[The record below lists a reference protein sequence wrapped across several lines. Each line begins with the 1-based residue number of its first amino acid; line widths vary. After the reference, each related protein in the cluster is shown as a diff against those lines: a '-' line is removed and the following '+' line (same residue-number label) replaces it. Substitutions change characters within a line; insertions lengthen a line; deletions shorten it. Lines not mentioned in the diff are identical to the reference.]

1 MCCQYLH
8 ACQEIS
14 QMEADLKIQTVAYN
28 NVKSS
33 LQILEHKLEW
43 VAQSVVQWVQTKCHF
58 INCCVKKV
66 KRVSLQGEFVKPQYE
81 WDCEERRPDSLR
93 VPDHCSGSGD
103 QVSDTVGMFVCVCT
117 YSCNVLHVSNV
128 FLKYVFGHRTNY
140 SQWERT
146 YESMSEFVVPR
157 SSRWAVFIHFW
168 PWDKPFHLIH
178 VQVHWQS
185 PEYLFSASKR
195 SG

>member
-1 MCCQYLH
+1 
-8 ACQEIS
+8 
-14 QMEADLKIQTVAYN
+14 MEADLKTQTVAYN

-43 VAQSVVQWVQTKCHF
+43 VTSVTKSVKAKSHF
-58 INCCVKKV
+58 INYCVKRFKWNLCLYRGNLLNRSMSEIV
-66 KRVSLQGEFVKPQYE
+66 KKEDLIVSEYLT
-81 WDCEERRPDSLR
+81 
-93 VPDHCSGSGD
+93 
-103 QVSDTVGMFVCVCT
+103 TVLVVVTKSVTQWECLCVCT
-117 YSCNVLHVSNV
+117 YSCNVLHVWNV
-128 FLKYVFGHRTNY
+128 FLKYVFRHRANY

-178 VQVHWQS
+178 VQVPVLSIQKVRLSNHRCSITAESES
-185 PEYLFSASKR
+185 PPGFNQ
-195 SG
+195 